1 MMVMGTTLL
10 LLLLGLFS
18 FLIIIITVDL
28 KVVGFVPV
36 VGVVA
41 RMSWRLNSSAF
52 LSSLND
58 NDNNNDNS
66 NDDSNDNYLGNE
78 FDCTQT
84 CLPRNMCDRPMC
96 CLGGTLSTVDQ
107 NCLVLLAPKM

>member
-58 NDNNNDNS
+58 NDNNNNAQRA
-66 NDDSNDNYLGNE
+66 G
-78 FDCTQT
+78 
-84 CLPRNMCDRPMC
+84 
-96 CLGGTLSTVDQ
+96 
-107 NCLVLLAPKM
+107 PKGLRAESARAVTGRRCPHSGVG

>member
-58 NDNNNDNS
+58 NDNNNDNN
-66 NDDSNDNYLGNE
+66 NDDNNDNKGDIDNHHNRH
-78 FDCTQT
+78 Q
-84 CLPRNMCDRPMC
+84 
-96 CLGGTLSTVDQ
+96 
-107 NCLVLLAPKM
+107 